1 MTILQRRAGCEV
13 ATAPD
18 GRSVVKTFTGEPPE
32 LMRELALREFERLR
46 DFGRALRD
54 VEGASCP
61 QPLELVEGARPQV
74 RMTRAPGV
82 TLWRVLR
89 ERPFAA
95 DVQARLARV
104 AAQAL
109 DAYVATFHEPY
120 WDFQFDNM
128 LFDEPS
134 GTLTFLDFGIPP
146 GDEAPAA
153 EHTARAVSLGNLV
166 GSTIFQSARPGWV
179 RHRRQH
185 RQALALCAAIVE
197 AAAAGAPQPPGA
209 GELARFARAAY
220 VRSAW
225 QGSVRRRLW
234 YVVAAPLVGGRV
246 RVGQQSHRPWPW
258 PLPSPGA

>member
-46 DFGRALRD
+46 DFGQALRD
-54 VEGASCP
+54 VGGASCP
-61 QPLELVEGARPQV
+61 QPLELVDGAWPQV
-74 RMTRAPGV
+74 RMTRAPGA

-89 ERPFAA
+89 ERPLAS
-95 DVQARLARV
+95 DTQTRLARV
-104 AAQAL
+104 AAEAL

-120 WDFQFDNM
+120 RDFQFDNM
-128 LFDEPS
+128 LFDERS

-146 GDEAPAA
+146 GDDAPAA
-153 EHTARAVSLGNLV
+153 ERTALAVSLGNLV

-197 AAAAGAPQPPGA
+197 AAAQSPGA
-209 GELARFARAAY
+209 GDVARFARAAY
-220 VRSAW
+220 LRSAW
-225 QGSVRRRLW
+225 QGSMRRRLW
-234 YVVAAPLVGGRV
+234 YVVAAPLIGGRV
-246 RVGQQSHRPWPW
+246 RVGDQSHRPWPW
-258 PLPSPGA
+258 PLPSPGT